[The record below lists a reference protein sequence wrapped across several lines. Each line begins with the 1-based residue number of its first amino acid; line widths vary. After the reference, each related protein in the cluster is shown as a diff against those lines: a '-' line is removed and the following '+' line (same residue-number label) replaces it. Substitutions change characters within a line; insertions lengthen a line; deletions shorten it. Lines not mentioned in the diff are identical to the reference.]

1 MRIGYVKNK
10 DIESIEKQLNN
21 IVKDG
26 IDEVIL
32 DRTGERLP
40 EVLSR
45 LQSGD
50 SLHISSLDRLS
61 RQIREASRIIET
73 LQSRG
78 VEVYVSGNRFEFPRL
93 ISEEIDGK

>member
-1 MRIGYVKNK
+1 MRIGYAKNK

-26 IDEVIL
+26 IYEVIL

-61 RQIREASRIIET
+61 RQILQASRIIED
-73 LQSRG
+73 LHSRG
-78 VEVYVSGNRFEFPRL
+78 VEVYVSGNRFEFPRV
-93 ISEEIDGK
+93 IDEK